1 VVVVSHLVDDGP
13 HGLVVVGVGE
23 DCDDFFEFDGG
34 WSVGRVVVEG
44 LGPVEETEGFNWG
57 RGTSAEDAKDEF
69 GGDCDSEFVEGSFE
83 VEITTDDVCDVLDCG
98 EVFIFG
104 GGGCGG
110 G

>member
-1 VVVVSHLVDDGP
+1 MVVVSHLMDDGP
-13 HGLVVVGVGE
+13 HGLVIVGVGK
-23 DCDDFFEFDGG
+23 DCDYFFEFDRG

-44 LGPVEETEGFNWG
+44 LGPVEEAEGFDWG
-57 RGTSAEDAKDEF
+57 RGTSAEDAEDEF
-69 GGDCDSEFVEGSFE
+69 RGNCDSEFVESSLK

>member
-1 VVVVSHLVDDGP
+1 MDDGP
-13 HGLVVVGVGE
+13 HGLVIVGVGK
-23 DCDDFFEFDGG
+23 DCDYFFEFDRG

-44 LGPVEETEGFNWG
+44 LGPVEEAEGFDWG
-57 RGTSAEDAKDEF
+57 RGTSAEDAEDEF
-69 GGDCDSEFVEGSFE
+69 RGNCDSEFVESSLK